1 MARDTISIDQIVND
15 FLLTADG
22 DDYVNNV
29 SGIALRNYALR
40 GIREMGFDIM
50 KRIKSLKLEINQ
62 ENSTVELP
70 DDFVDYTK
78 IGVVGGDGLIYVF
91 AENKNQNTAMQY
103 VTDIS
108 GNPIDSNSDGVYD
121 REDAKFVA
129 QGRGTMSDFEN
140 YSFRNFLY
148 EGNIGRAY
156 GIGGGKYSGEF
167 RINNEQNR
175 IELYSTSNYNEVVIE
190 YIADEA
196 RSENPS
202 VHVYAESALRAFVY
216 YKIVERKA
224 SVPMAEKSRARQEYY
239 NERRLANAR
248 LKSFTKE
255 EAFKTIRKN
264 FKQSP
269 KG

>member
-1 MARDTISIDQIVND
+1 MARDTVSVNQVVND
-15 FLLTADG
+15 FVLTMDG
-22 DDYVNNV
+22 DDYANN
-29 SGIALRNYALR
+29 SNATILRNYALR

-50 KRIKSLKLEINQ
+50 KRVKSLKLSVNED
-62 ENSTVELP
+62 NSTVELP

-91 AENKNQNTAMQY
+91 GENKNQNMAMQY
-103 VTDIS
+103 VTDAS
-108 GNPIDSNSDGVYD
+108 GNPIDSNSDGMYD
-121 REDAKFVA
+121 REDAKFLSETRA
-129 QGRGTMSDFEN
+129 SMSDFES
-140 YSFRNFLY
+140 YTFRNFLY

-167 RINNEQNR
+167 RINYEQNR
-175 IELYSTSNYNEVVIE
+175 IELYSTSNYNEVVVE

-202 VHVYAESALRAFVY
+202 IHVYAENALRTYIY
-216 YKIVERKA
+216 YKLIERKA
-224 SVPMAEKSRARQEYY
+224 NVPMGEKARARQEYY

-255 EAFKTIRKN
+255 EALKTIRKN

>member
-1 MARDTISIDQIVND
+1 MARYTVSVDQIVND

-22 DDYVNNV
+22 DDYVNNANGV
-29 SGIALRNYALR
+29 IVRNFALR
-40 GIREMGFDIM
+40 GIREMNFDIQ
-50 KRIKSLKLEINQ
+50 KKIKSLKLSVNTD
-62 ENSTVELP
+62 NDTVELP

-78 IGVVGGDGLIYVF
+78 IGIIGGDGLIYVF
-91 AENKNQNTAMQY
+91 GENKNQNMSMKYSLDSA
-103 VTDIS
+103 
-108 GNPIDSNSDGVYD
+108 GNPIDSDGDGVYD
-121 REDAKFVA
+121 REDAKDA
-129 QGRGTMSDFEN
+129 TSGRASLSDYES
-140 YSFRNFLY
+140 YTFRNFLY

-167 RINNEQNR
+167 RINFEQNR
-175 IELYSTSNYNEVVIE
+175 IELYSTAGYSEIVIE

-196 RSENPS
+196 RSTNPS
-202 VHVYAESALRAFVY
+202 VHVYAENALRSYIY
-216 YKIVERKA
+216 YRLVERKA
-224 SVPMAEKSRARQEYY
+224 NVPMAEKMRARQEYY

-255 EAFKTIRKN
+255 EALKTIRKN

>member
-1 MARDTISIDQIVND
+1 MARDTVSINQIVND
-15 FLLTADG
+15 FILTSEG
-22 DDYVNNV
+22 DDFANT
-29 SGIALRNYALR
+29 SSSTLLRNYALR

-50 KRIKSLKLEINQ
+50 KRVKSLKLSINQ
-62 ENSTVELP
+62 DNSTVELP

-91 AENKNQNTAMQY
+91 GENKNQNIAMQY
-103 VTDIS
+103 VTDAAK
-108 GNPIDSNSDGVYD
+108 NPIDSNDDGVYD
-121 REDAKFVA
+121 REDAKFIGN
-129 QGRGTMSDFEN
+129 GRGSLSDFES
-140 YSFRNFLY
+140 YTFRNFLY

-156 GIGGGKYSGEF
+156 GIGGGQYSGEF
-167 RINNEQNR
+167 RINYEQNR
-175 IELYSTSNYNEVVIE
+175 IELYSTSQYDEVVIE

-202 VHVYAESALRAFVY
+202 IHIYAENALRSYVY
-216 YKIVERKA
+216 YKLVERKA
-224 SVPMAEKSRARQEYY
+224 NVPMGEKMRARQEYY

-255 EAFKTIRKN
+255 EALKTIRKN
-264 FKQSP
+264 YKQSP

>member
-1 MARDTISIDQIVND
+1 MARDTISIEQIVND
-15 FLLTADG
+15 LLLTVDG

-40 GIREMGFDIM
+40 GVREMGFDIM

-62 ENSTVELP
+62 DNSTVELP

-91 AENKNQNTAMQY
+91 GENKNQNMAMQY
-103 VTDIS
+103 VTDAL
-108 GNPIDSNSDGVYD
+108 GNPVDSNSDGVYD
-121 REDAKFVA
+121 REDAKFMG
-129 QGRGTMSDFEN
+129 QGRGTLSDFES
-140 YSFRNFLY
+140 YTFRNFLY

-167 RINNEQNR
+167 RINYEQNR
-175 IELYSTSNYNEVVIE
+175 IELYSTSSYDEVVIE

-202 VHVYAESALRAFVY
+202 VHIYAENALRSYIY
-216 YKIVERKA
+216 YRLIERKA

-255 EAFKTIRKN
+255 EALKTIRKN
-264 FKQSP
+264 YKQSP

>member
-1 MARDTISIDQIVND
+1 MARDTVSVDQIVND
-15 FLLTADG
+15 FILTLDG
-22 DDYVNNV
+22 DDYVNNANGV
-29 SGIALRNYALR
+29 VIRNYALR

-50 KRIKSLKLEINQ
+50 KRIKSLKLTVNQ
-62 ENSTVELP
+62 DNNTIDLP

-78 IGVVGGDGLIYVF
+78 IGVVGSDGLIYVF
-91 AENKNQNTAMQY
+91 GENKNQNMAMKY
-103 VTDIS
+103 VLDAS

-121 REDAKFVA
+121 REDAKMESI
-129 QGRGTMSDFEN
+129 GRGTLSDFES

-167 RINNEQNR
+167 RINYEQNR
-175 IELYSTSNYNEVVIE
+175 IELYSTSGYEEVVIE

-196 RSENPS
+196 RSTNPS
-202 VHVYAESALRAFVY
+202 VHIYAENALRSYIY
-216 YKIVERKA
+216 YRLVERK
-224 SVPMAEKSRARQEYY
+224 SNVPAGEKARARQEYY
-239 NERRLANAR
+239 NELRLANAR

-255 EAFKTIRKN
+255 EALKTIRKN
-264 FKQSP
+264 YKQSP